1 MDLKIMRK
9 LILNDS
15 ISLPI
20 GFSEEN
26 LELSFFPFA
35 RKTTIVSKLGGG
47 GEGGGSGRGHVLFMQ
62 YSQNAFP
69 SKGRSL

>member
-26 LELSFFPFA
+26 LEPSFFPLV
-35 RKTTIVSKLGGG
+35 RKTTIVSKLGG
-47 GEGGGSGRGHVLFMQ
+47 GGGSGRGHVLFMQ